1 MGVYR
6 ALLRLEHSTT
16 CPTLADRNLELCEA
30 LRAAPGI
37 TQAISRLWQSTIGG
51 TASKPDHENGLGRR
65 RTRWRRLRFARAQ
78 TIAMVVETSDV
89 ETLNIETSD
98 VETLNI
104 ETLNIDDVA
113 RVSHKHSFGIGQWG
127 T

>member
-1 MGVYR
+1 
-6 ALLRLEHSTT
+6 
-16 CPTLADRNLELCEA
+16 
-30 LRAAPGI
+30 
-37 TQAISRLWQSTIGG
+37 
-51 TASKPDHENGLGRR
+51 
-65 RTRWRRLRFARAQ
+65 
-78 TIAMVVETSDV
+78 MVVETLNI